1 MILVTGATG
10 FVGGHLIKRLIAE
23 GYKIRCLV
31 RDPSKASMII
41 SAGAE
46 PVTGDISEPES
57 LKEAVSGVEK
67 VIHLVGI
74 IQEGKGFTFKSV
86 HVDGT
91 KNLIEVSKNG
101 GVRFFYYQ
109 SALGASKDGKTEY
122 FRTKWEAEEIVQGSG
137 LSYTIFRPSIIYGAS
152 DKFTLKLMDILRK
165 TPVMPIFGSG
175 DSLLQPIYIDDLITC
190 IIKVLEDQ
198 QYHNRIF
205 EIGGPEHITYED
217 IVNAIQQAIGKERMK
232 LHIPVNILKPG
243 IKFLEEILSTPPI
256 TTDQLTMLMM
266 DNICERDS
274 VRKNFGFEPLPFRE
288 GLKRFL

>member
-57 LKEAVSGVEK
+57 LKEAVSGVE
-67 VIHLVGI
+67 
-74 IQEGKGFTFKSV
+74 
-86 HVDGT
+86 
-91 KNLIEVSKNG
+91 
-101 GVRFFYYQ
+101 
-109 SALGASKDGKTEY
+109 
-122 FRTKWEAEEIVQGSG
+122 
-137 LSYTIFRPSIIYGAS
+137 IIYGAS

-175 DSLLQPIYIDDLITC
+175 DPLLQPIYIDDLITC